1 MENLAQN
8 SKLEALL
15 NLLDDPDVAIY
26 EQIKN
31 ELLLLKTGVKIAKL
45 QKLFD
50 KSESDFLK
58 IRITEILDV
67 LKIEKLKDDIYQWS
81 TQERA
86 DLLEG
91 LFLIAEFGV
100 PEFDRDSITET
111 LTQITEKVR
120 ANIADKSTV
129 EIIHTL
135 NQVILYD
142 FGFNGDIKEYNQLNN
157 SFINRVFVDKR
168 SNPIGL
174 STIYLLVAQ
183 KLELPIIGINSPGHF
198 ILGASNNLGKNISV
212 LDEVDFFVNPFNN
225 GNIIDKYSYLKWI
238 KDKEY
243 NVNDATDFIANNKI
257 IIRRILNNL
266 IYTLFTS
273 GDRKTAEQMLKI
285 TELIE

>member
-1 MENLAQN
+1 MGNLAQN
-8 SKLEALL
+8 NKLEALL
-15 NLLDDPDVAIY
+15 NLLDDPNAAIY

-31 ELLLLKTGVKIAKL
+31 ELLLFRSDVKIAKL

-58 IRITEILDV
+58 IRIAEILDI

-91 LFLIAEFGV
+91 LFLIAEFGF
-100 PEFDRDSITET
+100 PEFDRNSITET

-174 STIYLLVAQ
+174 SAIYLLVAQ

-198 ILGASNNLGKNISV
+198 ILGASNNLIKNISV